1 MPAYYGVSREE
12 VLNLLN
18 TNADGLSQK
27 EAEDRLNIFGPNSL
41 KPPAPVSAWKILLNQ
56 FASFIIYLLLFAVLF
71 SIIIGE
77 YGDSLVILA
86 ILILNGLIGFFQE
99 FNANRSLEALKR
111 MATIQAAV
119 LRDGQ
124 LRHVTADQL
133 VSGDIIQLERGDKIP
148 ADARL
153 LSVVELQLD
162 ESALTGEST
171 PVPKQAASIP
181 GQPALADQSNMVFS
195 STSVVQGRGVAVVTA
210 CGEDTEIGK
219 ISTMIS
225 EAKEEKTPLQR
236 RLDRFGRNI
245 GMVIIAICLLVF
257 VLLMSRLR
265 IDGAPLTNNIFLQFA
280 FISISLAVAAVPTA
294 LPAVVTIA
302 LSIGTRRLLRKNMLV
317 RRLTSVETLGSCDV
331 ICSDKTGTLTQNQM
345 TTREAWCLGASV
357 NFEEQNANQT
367 IHESKQ
373 LRLLLEAGVACN
385 NSLAN
390 LSSGSGGNPTELA
403 LLRAAGQ
410 AQITFDG
417 SRLAERPFNS
427 SRKCMS
433 VAVNIGGKRL
443 LYTKGAPEQML
454 KRCSHAIGQDASVLE
469 KQPLSADDRDVIR
482 TTYRQYGAQ
491 AMRVIAFACREISDQ
506 ESLDNLVEEDL
517 AFIGLQA
524 MIDPPREGVIT
535 AIEKAKLAHIRV
547 IMITGD
553 HRETANAIAKQTGI
567 VGETLGGIEMDSMND
582 QELSAALDTTNIFA
596 RVVPE
601 HKQRIVRGLQ
611 EKGHIVAMTGD
622 GVNDAPA
629 LKKADIGIAIGSGTD
644 VAHEA
649 ADFVLLDDSFI
660 SIVAGIEEGRGIY
673 ENIQKSIMLLLS
685 GNLMEVLIIFLAVL
699 LGFNLPLTA
708 LLLLWINLITDGA
721 PALAYSVDPY
731 GTTIMHRPPIP
742 PGEGILPKVKLRLLI
757 TLGCLGALAG
767 LVLFQLTGG
776 ASDDPTDIQ
785 RGQTIVFSFIVIFE
799 MILVFILRRSY
810 QVPLFSNHWL
820 WFAVLFSLATQVVI
834 LYTPARLV
842 FHVTPLGW
850 QELGYLLL
858 ATVCFLLPAL
868 TITRATP
875 ATRARHPR

>member
-1 MPAYYGVSREE
+1 MPAYYGVSSEE

-18 TNADGLSQK
+18 TTIDGLSQK

-41 KPPAPVSAWKILLNQ
+41 KPPPPVSGWKILFNQ

-99 FNANRSLEALKR
+99 YNANRSLEALKR

-119 LRDGQ
+119 LRDNQ
-124 LRHVTADQL
+124 LRQVTADQL

-153 LSVVELQLD
+153 LTVVELQLD
-162 ESALTGEST
+162 ESALTGESV
-171 PVPKQAASIP
+171 PVVKQPAPIP
-181 GQPALADQSNMVFS
+181 GQPGPADQSNMVFS
-195 STSVVQGRGVAVVTA
+195 STSVVQGRGLAVVTA

-265 IDGAPLTNNIFLQFA
+265 LDGEPLTNSLFLQFA

-302 LSIGTRRLLRKNMLV
+302 LSIGTRRLLHKSMLV

-345 TTREAWCLGASV
+345 TTREAWCLESSV
-357 NFEEQNANQT
+357 NLEEQGANQALND
-367 IHESKQ
+367 SSQ
-373 LRLLLEAGVACN
+373 LTLLLEAGVACN

-390 LSSGSGGNPTELA
+390 FSSGSGGNPTELA
-403 LLRAAGQ
+403 LLMAAQQ
-410 AQITFDG
+410 AAITFNG
-417 SRLAERPFNS
+417 LRLAERPFNS

-433 VAVNIGGKRL
+433 VAVELGGKRL

-454 KRCSHAIGQDASVLE
+454 NRCSHAISEDSSATLG
-469 KQPLSADDRDVIR
+469 KRPLSSSDRDTIR
-482 TTYRQYGAQ
+482 AAYRQYGAQ
-491 AMRVIAFACREISDQ
+491 AMRVIAFAYREISNQ
-506 ESLDNLVEEDL
+506 ENLDSLEEENLT
-517 AFIGLQA
+517 FIGLQA

-567 VGETLGGIEMDSMND
+567 EGETLRGTDIDSMND
-582 QELSAALDTTNIFA
+582 EELWAALDTTNIFA
-596 RVVPE
+596 RVVPQ

-731 GTTIMHRPPIP
+731 GTAIMQRAPIP
-742 PGEGILPKVKLRLLI
+742 PNEGILPKVKLRLLI
-757 TLGCLGALAG
+757 TLGSLGALAG

-776 ASDDPTDIQ
+776 AGVDPADIQ
-785 RGQTIVFSFIVIFE
+785 RGQTVVFSFIVIFE
-799 MILVFILRRSY
+799 MILVFVLRRSY
-810 QVPLFSNHWL
+810 QVPLFSNYWL
-820 WFAVLFSLATQVVI
+820 WLAVLFSLATQIFIV
-834 LYTPARLV
+834 YSPARLV

-850 QELGYLLL
+850 QELSYLLL
-858 ATVCFLLPAL
+858 ATVCFLVPAL
-868 TITRATP
+868 VISRAP
-875 ATRARHPR
+875 QARQPE

>member
-1 MPAYYGVSREE
+1 MPAYYSASCKE
-12 VLNLLN
+12 VLKLLK
-18 TNADGLSQK
+18 TDSGGLSQA
-27 EAEDRLNIFGPNSL
+27 EAEDRLNLFGPNSL
-41 KPPAPVSAWKILLNQ
+41 KPPPPISAWKILFNQ
-56 FASFIIYLLLFAVLF
+56 FSNFIIYLLLFAVLF

-86 ILILNGLIGFFQE
+86 ILVLNGIIGFFQE
-99 FNANRSLEALKR
+99 YNANRSLEALKR

-119 LRDGQ
+119 LRDGK
-124 LRHVTADQL
+124 LKHVTAEQL
-133 VSGDIIQLERGDKIP
+133 VCGDILHLEHGDKIP

-153 LSVVELQLD
+153 LNVVELQLD
-162 ESALTGEST
+162 ESPLTGESM
-171 PVPKQAASIP
+171 PVRKQTAPIS
-181 GQPALADQSNMVFS
+181 GQPGPADQTNMVFS
-195 STSVVQGRGVAVVTA
+195 STSVVEGRGLAVVTA
-210 CGEDTEIGK
+210 CGQETEIGK

-245 GMVIIAICLLVF
+245 GMVIIGICLLVF
-257 VLLMSRLR
+257 LLLMSRLR
-265 IDGAPLTNNIFLQFA
+265 IDGEPLTNPIFLQFA

-302 LSIGTRRLLRKNMLV
+302 LSIGTRRLLKKNMLV

-331 ICSDKTGTLTQNQM
+331 ICSDKTGTLTRNQM
-345 TTREAWCLGASV
+345 TVREGWCLGTSV
-357 NFEEQNANQT
+357 DFDQDDGIHAIKKSEQLN
-367 IHESKQ
+367 
-373 LRLLLEAGVACN
+373 LLFTAGVACN

-390 LSSGSGGNPTELA
+390 LRSDSGGNPTELA
-403 LLRAAGQ
+403 LLRAADKAG
-410 AQITFDG
+410 ITFEG
-417 SRLAERPFNS
+417 MRLAERPFNS
-427 SRKCMS
+427 RRKCMS
-433 VAVNIGGKRL
+433 VAVESENRSL
-443 LYTKGAPEQML
+443 LYSKGAPEQML
-454 KRCSHAIGQDASVLE
+454 NRCTHAVIQDSSPAMKRI
-469 KQPLSADDRDVIR
+469 PLSETERNDISD
-482 TTYRQYGAQ
+482 TYHRFGAQ
-491 AMRVIAFACREISDQ
+491 AMRVIAFAYREISDN
-506 ESLDNLVEEDL
+506 EDFDELAEEGL
-517 AFIGLQA
+517 TFIGLQA
-524 MIDPPREGVIT
+524 MIDPPREGVVS

-567 VGETLGGIEMDSMND
+567 EGECVTGAEIDAMND
-582 QELSAALDTTNIFA
+582 IDLAVTLDTTNIFA

-601 HKQRIVRGLQ
+601 HKQRIVSGLQ
-611 EKGHIVAMTGD
+611 DKGHIVAMTGD

-685 GNLMEVLIIFLAVL
+685 GNLMEVLVIFLAVL

-731 GTTIMHRPPIP
+731 GTAIMQRPPIP
-742 PGEGILPKVKLRLLI
+742 PGEGILPRTKLRLLVS
-757 TLGCLGALAG
+757 LGSIGALIS

-776 ASDDPTDIQ
+776 GGNEVADIQ
-785 RGQTIVFSFIVIFE
+785 RGQTVVFSYIVLFE

-810 QVPLFSNHWL
+810 QVPLLSNHWL
-820 WFAVLFSLATQVVI
+820 WIAVVFSLATQIFI
-834 LYTPARLV
+834 LYTPARFV
-842 FHVTPLGW
+842 FHVTALEI
-850 QELGYLLL
+850 QEICYLLL
-858 ATVCFLLPAL
+858 ATFVFMIPAL
-868 TITRATP
+868 IITRAKP
-875 ATRARHPR
+875 N